1 MNLYNSKIAHDKK
14 WIIDNFEAVLDKY
27 ILTLEHVYH
36 SSKNCLTVDVE
47 WEIVNDND
55 RDPTTQ
61 VLSSGTTEIILNDLK
76 KKLFA
81 WAYIKG
87 YMDTW
92 EFISCQDYVCESLS
106 DGITEK
112 DFEQYKE
119 MLINELLKLNDW
131 EFLKER
137 EVTSE

>member
-1 MNLYNSKIAHDKK
+1 MNLYNSKLTHDKK

-27 ILTLEHVYH
+27 ILKLDNVY
-36 SSKNCLTVDVE
+36 NLDGNLIVDVE

-61 VLSSGTTEIILNDLK
+61 VLSSGTTEIILDDLETK
-76 KKLFA
+76 VFA
-81 WAYIKG
+81 WAYIKE

-92 EFISCQDYVCESLS
+92 DFISCQEYVYEDLS
-106 DGITEK
+106 DGVTKK

-119 MLINELLKLNDW
+119 MFIDKLLEKNDW
-131 EFLKER
+131 DFLKER
-137 EVTSE
+137 EVKGE